1 MTHEEFAHKDASAC
15 PSEGAAATQR
25 RSILAGLGGLAA
37 GALLAGR
44 AHAGPLNPPAG
55 PVTSTGKTLT
65 EVEPRIAINAVN
77 TPGDADS
84 LFRISQPG
92 SYYLAGN
99 VAGVSGKHGIKITA
113 SGVTIDL
120 NGFDLSG
127 VTGSLSGI
135 FAFGSI
141 NSICIQNGKV
151 RNWRGSGISASS
163 STGVLLRDLIAMSNA
178 ATGILC
184 GGSSVISDCVARDN
198 VIGIVCG
205 ERSVVTHCTAGL
217 NSNAGIQT
225 STAAVVSGC
234 SADENGG
241 QGIVLG
247 FLGYVAGCTASR
259 NALTG
264 ISTNS
269 SCTIID
275 NTASENT
282 SHGIDVAFHCI
293 VRGNTST
300 LNATGA
306 GIRVRNN
313 HCRIERNQLSS
324 NSTGLLVSGSRNL
337 IIGNSVS
344 QSTSV
349 NYNIAGGNRYGPIID
364 ATATGSAAVNGSAAA
379 GTLLT
384 TDPNANLSL

>member
-1 MTHEEFAHKDASAC
+1 MTHEDSSQTGPTST
-15 PSEGAAATQR
+15 PSDEAAATQR
-25 RSILAGLGGLAA
+25 RSILAGIGGLAA

-44 AHAGPLNPPAG
+44 ANAGPLNPPAG

-92 SYYLAGN
+92 SYYLTGN

-113 SGVTIDL
+113 SGVSIDL
-120 NGFDLSG
+120 NGFDLVG

-135 FAFGSI
+135 LTSGTI

-151 RNWRGSGISASS
+151 RSWQGSGISASS
-163 STGVLLRDLIAMSNA
+163 SSGILLRDLISIGNG

-184 GGSSVISDCVARDN
+184 GSSSVVSGCVARGN
-198 VIGIVCG
+198 TIGITCG
-205 ERSVVTHCTAGL
+205 DKSVLTYCTAAS
-217 NSNAGIQT
+217 NSNAGIQMGN
-225 STAAVVSGC
+225 AAVVSGC

-247 FLGYVAGCTASR
+247 FLGHVSGCTVSR

-264 ISTNS
+264 INATS

-275 NTASENT
+275 NTVSENS
-282 SHGIDVAFHCI
+282 SHGIDVAFNSI
-293 VRGNTST
+293 VRGNTSI
-300 LNATGA
+300 LSATGA
-306 GIRVRNN
+306 GIRVRSSGS
-313 HCRIERNQLSS
+313 RIERNHLVS
-324 NSTGLLVSGSRNL
+324 NSTGLLVSGSRNI

-344 QSTSV
+344 QSISV
-349 NYNIAGGNRYGPIID
+349 NYNIASGNRYGPIID
-364 ATATGSAAVNGSAAA
+364 ATATGSAAVNGSSAA